1 VAEAVRVRTAH
12 PEDYEAIVAVVDDWW
27 GRPVVSSLPR
37 LFLDHFWSTSRVAED
52 QRGLAGFLIAFV
64 SPSDP
69 ALAYVHFVGVRQDQR
84 RSGLARQLYEDFA
97 DHARQQGSA
106 ELRAITAP
114 SNTPSI
120 RFHQGLGF
128 TVNEPAADYNGPGRA
143 MVTFQ
148 RPLNQPSVR

>member
-1 VAEAVRVRTAH
+1 MAEAVRVRTAH

-64 SPSDP
+64 SPSEP

-97 DHARQQGSA
+97 DYPVSKDVWNYGPSPP
-106 ELRAITAP
+106 RATPAP
-114 SNTPSI
+114 SASTKASASP
-120 RFHQGLGF
+120 
-128 TVNEPAADYNGPGRA
+128 
-143 MVTFQ
+143 
-148 RPLNQPSVR
+148 